1 MQRGVTTLV
10 PLGLHERIAALESS
24 LAEVRAEKRRQSNS
38 LSIVAFSGDL
48 DRLLAAM
55 NVATGSAAMG
65 MDVHVFFAF
74 WAVGALRSERKARR
88 GLLGFLT
95 SRGPGG
101 AALSRYHLGGLGAFF
116 LARRMKKL
124 GQPGLPE
131 LIAMA
136 RESGVRF
143 SVCEASMGMLG
154 IALEDLEH
162 YPGLSACGVTSFME
176 SASQSQTTLFI

>member
-1 MQRGVTTLV
+1 MTTLV
-10 PLGLHERIAALESS
+10 PLGLHERIAALEAA
-24 LAEVRAEKRRQSNS
+24 LAEARVEKRRQSNC

-74 WAVGALRSERKARR
+74 WAVGALRSERRASR
-88 GLLGFLT
+88 GPFGFLT
-95 SRGPGG
+95 AKGPRS
-101 AALSRYHLGGLGAFF
+101 AALSRFHLGGLGALV

-124 GQPGLPE
+124 GQPALDE
-131 LIAMA
+131 LIEMA

-143 SVCEASMGMLG
+143 SVCEASLGMLG
-154 IALEDLEH
+154 LEMGDLED